1 MNFPR
6 LGAVLNGGKADYSDP
21 ACQAQIANLGV
32 VILGDWP
39 GATWGGG
46 SLQSILTALK
56 AKNPALLTFGYV
68 NMDSLA
74 PAGDDAYARLR
85 EHLNAVNGWLLDAN
99 KVPVPSF
106 YSRGQNTI
114 NSSLPSLANFIANWH
129 AAEWL
134 NPSPALD
141 GLFMDNVF
149 AKPRVAGDWYNTGT
163 VLQPSD
169 PKAQAAIQGGYQQYF
184 RVMRSLTSKYLIG
197 NIGSWWTM
205 VPQVP
210 TGYQGMLD
218 GGLLEALIGESY
230 SIETF
235 GGWAPMMRAYQ
246 GAMAATLAPHIV
258 IFSQHGSPTDY
269 QSFRYGFCSCAIDDG
284 FYAFSQPLPPPATG
298 ADYSTIVWFDEYN
311 ANLGKRLGA
320 KPTGPWINGVWRCD
334 FANGIALIN
343 PKGNGVQ
350 TVPLEAPMRK
360 IQGTQC
366 PVNDGAT
373 VTSVTLQDRD
383 GIVLLR

>member
-21 ACQAQIANLGV
+21 VCQAQLANLDA

-39 GATWGGG
+39 GATWGGE
-46 SLQSILTALK
+46 SLQSILTAIK
-56 AKNPALLTFGYV
+56 AKNPALLAFGYV

-74 PAGDDAYARLR
+74 PTGDDAYARLR

-99 KVPVPSF
+99 KAPVQSF
-106 YSRGQNTI
+106 YAHGQNTI
-114 NSSLPSLANFIANWH
+114 NSSLASLVNFIAGWH

-169 PKAQAAIQGGYQQYF
+169 PKAQAAIQGGYQKYF
-184 RVMRSLTSKYLIG
+184 QVMRALTAKYLIG
-197 NIGSWWTM
+197 NIGSWWTQ
-205 VPQVP
+205 VSQVP
-210 TGYQGMLD
+210 AGYQGMLD

-246 GAMAATLAPHIV
+246 GAMAATLAPRIV
-258 IFSQHGSPTDY
+258 IFGQHGSPTDY
-269 QSFRYGFCSCAIDDG
+269 QSFRYGFCACAIDDAY
-284 FYAFSQPLPPPATG
+284 YAFSQKLPDGT
-298 ADYSTIVWFDEYN
+298 DYSTVVSFDEYN
-311 ANLGKRLGA
+311 ANLGNRLGA
-320 KPTGPWINGVWRCD
+320 KPTGAWINGVWRCD
-334 FANGIALIN
+334 FEGGITLVN
-343 PKGNGVQ
+343 PKGNGPQ

-360 IQGTQC
+360 LTGTQC
-366 PVNDGAT
+366 PAVNDGST
-373 VTSVTLQDRD
+373 VTKVTLQDRD